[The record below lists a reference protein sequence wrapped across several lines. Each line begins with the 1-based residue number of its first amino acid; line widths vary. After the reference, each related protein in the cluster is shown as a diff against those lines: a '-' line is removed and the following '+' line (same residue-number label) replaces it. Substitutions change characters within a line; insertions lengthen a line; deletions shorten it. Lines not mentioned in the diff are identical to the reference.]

1 MNKFRTLIFAV
12 ALMLI
17 AAVPTALVVNASRDE
32 LPTIAGIASSN
43 DSFDTLVS
51 ALSQAGLVDAV
62 NSNDQMLT
70 VFAPTDEAFA
80 KLPPATLNA
89 VLADKDLLTSVLLY
103 HVVAG
108 DVGSD
113 IAATL
118 SGADTLNGERVNIKV
133 FEGDI
138 FLNDNSKVTSADI
151 LASNGKIH
159 VIDTV
164 LIPPSV
170 AAASEAA
177 SATVSTDSSSDTARA
192 DLPNI
197 AEIASGNDAF
207 STLVSAAS
215 QAGLVPA
222 LADESGF
229 ITVFAPT
236 DAAFA
241 KLPAATL
248 NAVLADKDLLT
259 SVLLYHVVSGD
270 VGSDIA
276 ATLSGADTLNGERV
290 HIKNFEG
297 NIFLNDTSRVTS
309 ADILAS
315 NGKIHVIDTVL
326 IPPSVAAASEAV
338 AAASSDSSTSSRAD
352 LPNIAEIATSNGS
365 FDTLVTAAQ
374 VAGLVPA
381 LADESGFITVF
392 APTDAA
398 FAKLPASTLNSLL
411 ANPELLKEVLLYHVV
426 SGDVGSDIAAT
437 LSSATTLSGDSVN
450 IKVFQG
456 DIYLNDNSKVTTA
469 DILASNGKIHVIDTV
484 LLPPSLR

>member
-1 MNKFRTLIFAV
+1 MKKVKISLIIAFMFLLTMIPS
-12 ALMLI
+12 AL
-17 AAVPTALVVNASRDE
+17 ASRDD

-43 DSFDTLVS
+43 DSFDTLVT
-51 ALSQAGLVDAV
+51 ALTKADLVGAVDAKG
-62 NSNDQMLT
+62 DFLT

-89 VLADKDLLTSVLLY
+89 VLADKDLLQSVLLY

-108 DVGSD
+108 DIGAD
-113 IAATL
+113 IAKTL
-118 SGADTLNGERVNIKV
+118 NSAQTLNGENVHIKV
-133 FEGDI
+133 FNNDLY
-138 FLNDNSKVTSADI
+138 LNNDSKVITADI

-170 AAASEAA
+170 AAAAAAAPTA
-177 SATVSTDSSSDTARA
+177 SASTSDSASSDRA

-197 AEIASGNDAF
+197 AEIASGNSAF

-248 NAVLADKDLLT
+248 NAVLADKDLLR

-276 ATLSGADTLNGERV
+276 KTLSSATTLNGERV
-290 HIKNFEG
+290 HIKVAG
-297 NIFLNDTSRVTS
+297 NGLFLNDNSRVTS

-326 IPPSVAAASEAV
+326 IPPSIAGSAP
-338 AAASSDSSTSSRAD
+338 AASSAAAESSADGSRAS
-352 LPNIAEIATSNGS
+352 LMNIAEIASSNGS
-365 FDTLVTAAQ
+365 FDTLVTAAG

-398 FAKLPASTLNSLL
+398 FAKLPASTLNALL
-411 ANPELLKEVLLYHVV
+411 ANPDQLREVLLYHVV
-426 SGDVGSDIAAT
+426 AGDVGSDIAKT
-437 LSSATTLSGDSVN
+437 LSSAKTLNGENVH
-450 IKVFQG
+450 IKVAG
-456 DIYLNDNSKVTTA
+456 NGLYLNDDSRVITA

-484 LLPPSLR
+484 LIPPSLGQ

>member
-1 MNKFRTLIFAV
+1 MTKVKTLIFTL

-32 LPTIAGIASSN
+32 LPTIAGIASSD
-43 DSFDTLVS
+43 DSFDTLVF
-51 ALSQAGLVDAV
+51 ALSQAGLVGAV
-62 NSNDQMLT
+62 DSTDQMLT

-118 SGADTLNGERVNIKV
+118 SSANTLNGESVNIKV
-133 FEGDI
+133 FDGEI
-138 FLNDNSKVTSADI
+138 FLNDDSKVISADI

-170 AAASEAA
+170 AGAAADATSA
-177 SATVSTDSSSDTARA
+177 SSASSDDTARA

-197 AEIASGNDAF
+197 AEIASGNSAF

-236 DAAFA
+236 DDAFA

-259 SVLLYHVVSGD
+259 SVLLYHVVAGD

-276 ATLSGADTLNGERV
+276 ATLSGADTLNGERI

-297 NIFLNDTSRVTS
+297 NIFLNDTTQVTS

-315 NGKIHVIDTVL
+315 NGKIHVI
-326 IPPSVAAASEAV
+326 
-338 AAASSDSSTSSRAD
+338 
-352 LPNIAEIATSNGS
+352 
-365 FDTLVTAAQ
+365 VT
-374 VAGLVPA
+374 
-381 LADESGFITVF
+381 
-392 APTDAA
+392 
-398 FAKLPASTLNSLL
+398 
-411 ANPELLKEVLLYHVV
+411 H
-426 SGDVGSDIAAT
+426 
-437 LSSATTLSGDSVN
+437 
-450 IKVFQG
+450 
-456 DIYLNDNSKVTTA
+456 
-469 DILASNGKIHVIDTV
+469 
-484 LLPPSLR
+484 

>member
-1 MNKFRTLIFAV
+1 MNT
-12 ALMLI
+12 
-17 AAVPTALVVNASRDE
+17 SRED

-62 NSNDQMLT
+62 NNATGDKLT

-89 VLADKDLLTSVLLY
+89 VLADRDLLQSVLLY
-103 HVVAG
+103 HVVSG

-113 IAATL
+113 TAKTL
-118 SGADTLNGERVNIKV
+118 SSATTLNGEDVRIKV

-138 FLNDNSKVTSADI
+138 YLNDDSLVTGADVI
-151 LASNGKIH
+151 ASNGRIH
-159 VIDTV
+159 IIDTV

-170 AAASEAA
+170 AAASAA
-177 SATVSTDSSSDTARA
+177 AETAPTSSTSTDAARA
-192 DLPNI
+192 DFQNI
-197 AEIASGNDAF
+197 AEIASTNGSFD
-207 STLVSAAS
+207 TLVTAAS
-215 QAGLVPA
+215 VAGLVPA

-248 NAVLADKDLLT
+248 NSLLANPTQLAN
-259 SVLLYHVVSGD
+259 VLLYHVVSGD
-270 VGSDIA
+270 VGSETAKTLSSA
-276 ATLSGADTLNGERV
+276 ATLSGESVN
-290 HIKNFEG
+290 IKVFEG
-297 NIFLNDTSRVTS
+297 DIYLNDDSKVTG
-309 ADILAS
+309 ADIIAS
-315 NGKIHVIDTVL
+315 NGRIHVIDTVL
-326 IPPSVAAASEAV
+326 IPPSIAGAAADESS
-338 AAASSDSSTSSRAD
+338 SSDTTSGSSSSARAD
-352 LPNIAEIATSNGS
+352 LPNIAEIASGNGS
-365 FDTLVTAAQ
+365 FDTLVTAAS

-392 APTDAA
+392 APTDEA

-411 ANPELLKEVLLYHVV
+411 ANPAALREVLLYHVV

-437 LSSATTLSGDSVN
+437 LSTATMLNGEDVR
-450 IKVFQG
+450 IKVFKD

-469 DILASNGKIHVIDTV
+469 NILASNGKIHVIDTV
-484 LLPPSLR
+484 LIPPSIAGE